1 MTINAYIDAANLHQG
16 TKVLDWE
23 FDYAR
28 FRIWLK
34 QKYQVQNAYLFI
46 GLLPSNSKLYT
57 QLQEFGYILVY
68 KEVLYSNEGMVKGN
82 CDAELVLKTVSDFYE
97 HRFDRAVL
105 VSSDGDYACLASFLK
120 ERQSIQVIISPHN
133 KSSYLL
139 RKLNCPIVYLKG
151 LSKQLEKRKSPQ
163 EGWLP

>member
-46 GLLPSNSKLYT
+46 GLLPY
-57 QLQEFGYILVY
+57 
-68 KEVLYSNEGMVKGN
+68 
-82 CDAELVLKTVSDFYE
+82 
-97 HRFDRAVL
+97 
-105 VSSDGDYACLASFLK
+105 
-120 ERQSIQVIISPHN
+120 N